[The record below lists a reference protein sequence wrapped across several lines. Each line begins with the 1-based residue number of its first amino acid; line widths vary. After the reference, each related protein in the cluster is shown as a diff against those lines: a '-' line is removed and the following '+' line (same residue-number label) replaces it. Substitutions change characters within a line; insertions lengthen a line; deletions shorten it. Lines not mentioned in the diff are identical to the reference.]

1 MSLFGRKEKE
11 TIKILK
17 SELAKKDKRINQLV
31 NLCNAKDE
39 FFKGSISD
47 GLRHGS
53 SQAGRHMAERKKYLN
68 GK

>member
-1 MSLFGRKEKE
+1 MSLFGRKEKQ
-11 TIKILK
+11 TIKFLEK
-17 SELAKKDKRINQLV
+17 ELAKKDKRINQLV
-31 NLCNAKDE
+31 GLCNIKDE

-53 SQAGRHMAERKKYLN
+53 SQAGRHMAERKKYLK